1 MFNTNPQL
9 NQQSTG
15 AIPINSMYD
24 TEKEREAMVPPP
36 MTEAHEEAIK
46 ETLSEQIQESGYKD
60 REREQEQEQQQPE
73 KASPPQMKQ
82 PSFTALPQDD
92 EEEEPPAKVEAAKP
106 ESVAELPIDSDP
118 NEESKAPPVE
128 QQSPQVPTEP
138 SKPSIANASSK
149 KGSQSNVAASQKS
162 LAEVPQENMPADDY
176 VPDED
181 EENYEMEEDVPEE

>member
-60 REREQEQEQQQPE
+60 
-73 KASPPQMKQ
+73 SNYGIY
-82 PSFTALPQDD
+82 F
-92 EEEEPPAKVEAAKP
+92 
-106 ESVAELPIDSDP
+106 IDI
-118 NEESKAPPVE
+118 E
-128 QQSPQVPTEP
+128 T
-138 SKPSIANASSK
+138 
-149 KGSQSNVAASQKS
+149 
-162 LAEVPQENMPADDY
+162 Y
-176 VPDED
+176 VI
-181 EENYEMEEDVPEE
+181 